1 MPISTSRYG
10 RKRMRPTRAKR
21 TSKRRT
27 AKSTP
32 TFKKKVMAVVRRVAE
47 KKVKVVNIEQ
57 GGSITSG
64 GLIMDST
71 GGIVNGY
78 VNSLL
83 LGTLALAQGVE
94 QEQRIGNQVSN
105 AKFTISG
112 VVTAQPYDGTTNPN
126 ENAFECHIVVFKN
139 KKDTLYNTANNLKTY
154 PLNVTGPA
162 DGSLI
167 NTVYPY
173 NRDLYSIKSVRKFN
187 MIGFIKPA
195 NPGAGPVASSTNQGW
210 GKTMH
215 RFSIDCG
222 VNPKLKY
229 IDGSNIPSND
239 WVGVGFYVVNTDGT
253 VETNAVTRAVCVFDG
268 KLTFT
273 DM

>member
-21 TSKRRT
+21 TKRRSG
-27 AKSTP
+27 KSTP

-64 GLIMDST
+64 GLVMDSSGT
-71 GGIVNGY
+71 TTAGY
-78 VNSLL
+78 ANSLL
-83 LGTLALAQGVE
+83 LGQLALAQGVE

-105 AKFTISG
+105 CKFTISG
-112 VVTAQPYDGTTNPN
+112 VVTAQPYDGTSNPN
-126 ENAFECHIVVFKN
+126 ENAFECHLVVYTN
-139 KKDTLYNTANNLKTY
+139 KKDTLYNTVNNLKTY

-167 NTVYPY
+167 NTVYPF
-173 NRDLYSIKSVRKFN
+173 NRDLYSIKAVRKFN
-187 MIGFIKPA
+187 MVGFIKPA
-195 NPGAGPVASSTNQGW
+195 APGTGPVASSSNQGW

-222 VNPKLKY
+222 IKSKLKY
-229 IDGSNIPSND
+229 IDGSNIPSNE
-239 WVGVGFYVVNTDGT
+239 WVGVGLYVVNTDGT
-253 VETNAVTRAVCVFDG
+253 VEGNTVTRAVVVFDG